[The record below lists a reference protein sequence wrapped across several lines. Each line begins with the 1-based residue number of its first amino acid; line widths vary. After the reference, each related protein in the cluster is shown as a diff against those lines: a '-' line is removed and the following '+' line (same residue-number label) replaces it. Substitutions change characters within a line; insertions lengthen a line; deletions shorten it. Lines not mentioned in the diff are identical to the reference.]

1 MIKILT
7 MIVLILGCA
16 SVSFA
21 QLEPKGALASIPG
34 AEASDG
40 DDEDKDEEAQENES
54 PPQADYKFPSPR
66 KPGKRVGGVISN
78 EKAEENLEDSND
90 VRWDTNSRNP
100 YAYYTITIRNNGTQT
115 LECLLRAMIYI
126 NSRETDKKV
135 QSNWNVDEKKFKL
148 KPGEIKTIKGK
159 IEWYGNENVYPGF
172 EHEIL
177 AMFSK

>member
-7 MIVLILGCA
+7 RIILILGCA
-16 SVSFA
+16 FLSFA
-21 QLEPKGALASIPG
+21 QLEPKGALASIPV
-34 AEASDG
+34 AESRDG
-40 DDEDKDEEAQENES
+40 DDEDRDEGAQQDES
-54 PPQADYKFPSPR
+54 PQTDYKFPSPR

-78 EKAEENLEDSND
+78 WKAEENLEDSQD

-100 YAYYTITIRNNGTQT
+100 YAYYTITIRNNGAQT

-126 NSRETDKKV
+126 DSRETDKRV
-135 QSNWNVDEKKFKL
+135 ESNWNIDEKKFKL

-159 IEWYGNENVYPGF
+159 IEWYGDKNLYPGF